1 MAAYAAPAFA
11 GIAQRPPVDREQ
23 RPSIDRDRPALG
35 DPQREGQ
42 RAERTLN
49 ERFADLRRH
58 FVFEY
63 YPWYAASPYI
73 HWNQDG
79 RVPPIDVASNY
90 MPLLGPYDSRDTRV
104 IEQHAKWI
112 ADVGVGAI
120 NVSWWGPGD
129 FTDRVVPT
137 LMDVMADHD
146 VHVTF
151 HLEPYTN
158 ARAFNYARDIQ
169 YLITQY
175 GDRRHWDC
183 FLLVQ
188 HADGTVGPVFKSF
201 ATIVPPTSTDCRGV
215 VSNIP
220 IYAPT
225 DVWRRQ
231 TDTVRQTFVRAFD
244 RITLLADS
252 LAVDTTRAA
261 GFDGIAIY
269 DNYVEPDSWT
279 AHANGSSSRD
289 LVFSFNTNPGFDGL
303 TNRDPNPGPCFSP
316 QTFEPG
322 RVVYD
327 WTRPGAREAAATL
340 AEARIRES
348 FRTTLRLQ
356 LDPHLAN
363 VKHGFFLTYINS
375 FNEWHEGHQFEPMKN
390 ASALSPQERA
400 IAYHNPEDG
409 MYRLRALQR
418 LLGELDL

>member
-1 MAAYAAPAFA
+1 MQTAAAAGLSACAPPAFA
-11 GIAQRPPVDREQ
+11 RGAWQRPDRVRE
-23 RPSIDRDRPALG
+23 PFGEPDRDR
-35 DPQREGQ
+35 Q
-42 RAERTLN
+42 RAERLLN
-49 ERFADLRRH
+49 ERFPDLRRH

-63 YPWYAASPYI
+63 YPWYAAAPYF
-73 HWNQDG
+73 HWDQDG
-79 RVPPIDVASNY
+79 RRPPIDVASNY

-104 IEQHAKWI
+104 LEQHAKWI
-112 ADVGVGAI
+112 AESGAGAI
-120 NVSWWGPGD
+120 NVSWWGQGD
-129 FTDRVVPT
+129 FTDRAIPT
-137 LMDVMADHD
+137 LMDVMAAHD
-146 VHVTF
+146 IHVTF

-158 ARAFNYARDIQ
+158 TRAANYARDIQ

-183 FLLVQ
+183 FLLLQ
-188 HADGTVGPVFKSF
+188 NADGSVGPVFKSF

-215 VSNIP
+215 TSNIP
-220 IYAPT
+220 IFAPT

-269 DNYVEPDSWT
+269 DNYVEPDSWI

-289 LVFSFNTNPGFDGL
+289 LVFSFNINPGFDGL

-327 WTRPGAREAAATL
+327 WNAANARNHAAELSASRI
-340 AEARIRES
+340 AESCRSTIHV
-348 FRTTLRLQ
+348 Q
-356 LDPHLAN
+356 LDPALAN

-375 FNEWHEGHQFEPMKN
+375 FNEWHEGHQFEPMKDF
-390 ASALSPQERA
+390 AALTPQERA
-400 IAYHNPEDG
+400 IAYHNPDDG
-409 MYRLRALQR
+409 AYRLRKLRA
-418 LLGELDL
+418 LLGNLDL